1 MNRLFTGYS
10 VSAMM
15 DRHSCG
21 QANMRSSGDANEP
34 TFKYI
39 AKLTKEEKV
48 NTIHNLQVLQP
59 L

>member
-1 MNRLFTGYS
+1 MNRLFTDYW
-10 VSAMM
+10 VSGMR
-15 DRHSCG
+15 DRHSRG

-48 NTIHNLQVLQP
+48 NTTHNLQVLQP

>member
-1 MNRLFTGYS
+1 MNRLYTDCS
-10 VSAMM
+10 VSAMR

-21 QANMRSSGDANEP
+21 QANVRSSGDANEP

-48 NTIHNLQVLQP
+48 NTTHNLQVLQP